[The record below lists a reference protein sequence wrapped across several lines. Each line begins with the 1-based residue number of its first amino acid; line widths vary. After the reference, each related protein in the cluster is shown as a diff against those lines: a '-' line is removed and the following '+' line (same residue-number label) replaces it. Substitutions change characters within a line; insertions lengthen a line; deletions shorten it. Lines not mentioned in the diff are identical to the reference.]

1 MEGINLCIV
10 RRKSS
15 LKIVQERSGSE
26 KERIESQGID
36 ESNSLAESKSA
47 LLYNHTKRGEEGGEA
62 VEVKVGREKKM
73 ELWSEFDTGGMT
85 SQTGEKEGEAKT
97 KSISE
102 GAPEWE

>member
-1 MEGINLCIV
+1 MCIA

-26 KERIESQGID
+26 EERIESQGID

-47 LLYNHTKRGEEGGEA
+47 LLYNHTKRGEEGDEA
-62 VEVKVGREKKM
+62 VEVKVGRERKM
-73 ELWSEFDTGGMT
+73 ELWSELDTGGMT
-85 SQTGEKEGEAKT
+85 SQAGEMEGEAKT
-97 KSISE
+97 RSMIE